1 MRHSDAL
8 EAAVHL
14 AFIRYDSRFKRAA
27 AQVLDDQR
35 YASRNGRF
43 QRICFVD
50 HPTMLLLPSR
60 HPKKVESTK
69 PNITVEITAAISAA
83 TIGSPRGRRRGL
95 APPPS
100 IHHRR
105 RDLSRRH
112 ELRGVDQHQK
122 EADQRA
128 DVLEAPFKL
137 LLGNFG

>member
-50 HPTMLLLPSR
+50 RPTMLLLPSR
-60 HPKKVESTK
+60 HPKKSGKHKTQHH
-69 PNITVEITAAISAA
+69 
-83 TIGSPRGRRRGL
+83 GGD
-95 APPPS
+95 
-100 IHHRR
+100 HRR
-105 RDLSRRH
+105 
-112 ELRGVDQHQK
+112 
-122 EADQRA
+122 
-128 DVLEAPFKL
+128 
-137 LLGNFG
+137 N